1 MQCIWISSVIPT
13 VTFQFHVDFL
23 KIVDSSNLSYHYCML
38 LHMCIYKASWEILAG
53 WPWDESRWS
62 KRNHYVLQNSLTV
75 LVFFKIYLIL
85 NIFFCHIYLVFWIKI
100 IQLKSSIISCYV
112 IHLFFVLFWGFF
124 LGGRGS
130 FCCKS
135 VFYSSQ

>member
-1 MQCIWISSVIPT
+1 MQCIWISSVIPN

-23 KIVDSSNLSYHYCML
+23 IYYWML

-112 IHLFFVLFWGFF
+112 IHLFFVLFWGVFF
-124 LGGRGS
+124 GGGGWQIWPYS
-130 FCCKS
+130 EQ
-135 VFYSSQ
+135 VFF